1 MNMKSDLI
9 ASTDH
14 YIVYTNLSIA
24 VVVNVVESVK

>member
-14 YIVYTNLSIA
+14 YIVYTNMSIA
-24 VVVNVVESVK
+24 VNVVESVK